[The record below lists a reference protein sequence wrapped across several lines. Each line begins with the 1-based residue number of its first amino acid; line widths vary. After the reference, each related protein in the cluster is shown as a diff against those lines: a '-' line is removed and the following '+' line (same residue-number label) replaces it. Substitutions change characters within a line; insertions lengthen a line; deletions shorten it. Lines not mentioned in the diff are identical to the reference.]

1 MYFLPEPVSVSF
13 TDGSMSVTLDDGRM
27 ITVPIAWYPRLLKG
41 TPEQRLAYEL
51 SPGGVHWDEIDEDI
65 SVEGM
70 LIGRNEAGMQPR
82 RAA

>member
-13 TDGSMSVTLDDGRM
+13 TDDMMSTTLEDGRI
-27 ITVPIAWYPRLLKG
+27 ITVPIAWYPRLLNA
-41 TPEQRLAYEL
+41 TPEQRAKYEL
-51 SPGGVHWDEIDEDI
+51 SPAGVHWDEIDEDI

-70 LIGRNEAGMQPR
+70 LIGRNLNAPR

>member
-13 TDGSMSVTLDDGRM
+13 TSDSMSAKLEDGRT
-27 ITVPIAWYPRLLKG
+27 ITVPISWYPRLLKA

-51 SPGGVHWDEIDEDI
+51 SPAGIHWDEIDEDI
-65 SVEGM
+65 SIEGM
-70 LIGRNEAGMQPR
+70 LIGRVETDTESR

>member
-1 MYFLPEPVSVSF
+1 MYFLPEPVSVIF
-13 TDGSMSVTLDDGRM
+13 TDESLSVTLDDGRM
-27 ITVPIAWYPRLLKG
+27 ITVPVAWYPRLLNATK
-41 TPEQRLAYEL
+41 EQRLAYEL

-70 LIGRNEAGMQPR
+70 LVGRNEAGMRPR

>member
-1 MYFLPEPVSVSF
+1 MYFLPEPVSVCF
-13 TDGSMSVTLDDGRM
+13 TEDSMSVSLDDGRM
-27 ITVPIAWYPRLLKG
+27 ITVPVAWYPRLLNA

-70 LIGRNEAGMQPR
+70 LIGRSEAGMQPR

>member
-1 MYFLPEPVSVSF
+1 MYFLPEPVSVIF
-13 TDGSMSVTLDDGRM
+13 TDESLSVTLDDGRM
-27 ITVPIAWYPRLLKG
+27 ITVPVAWYPRLLNATK
-41 TPEQRLAYEL
+41 EQRLAYEL

-70 LIGRNEAGMQPR
+70 LIGRNEAGIRPR

>member
-13 TDGSMSVTLDDGRM
+13 TDDMMSTTLEDGRI
-27 ITVPIAWYPRLLKG
+27 ITVPIAWYPRLLKA
-41 TPEQRLAYEL
+41 TPEQRAKYEL
-51 SPGGVHWDEIDEDI
+51 SPAGVHWDEIDEDI

-70 LIGRNEAGMQPR
+70 LIGRNLNAPR

>member
-13 TDGSMSVTLDDGRM
+13 TDDMMSTTLEDGRI
-27 ITVPIAWYPRLLKG
+27 ITVPIAWYPRLLKA
-41 TPEQRLAYEL
+41 TPEQRAKYEL
-51 SPGGVHWDEIDEDI
+51 SPAGIHWDEIDEDI

-70 LIGRNEAGMQPR
+70 LIGRNLNAPR

>member
-13 TDGSMSVTLDDGRM
+13 TDDMMSTNLEDGRI
-27 ITVPIAWYPRLLKG
+27 ITVPIAWYPRLLNA
-41 TPEQRLAYEL
+41 TPEQRAKYEL
-51 SPGGVHWDEIDEDI
+51 SPAGVHWDEIDEDI

-70 LIGRNEAGMQPR
+70 LIGRNLNAPR